1 MTTRLEQ
8 VDKVIGQNPHG
19 NHKSKP
25 KTDTQNVERK
35 EHKHIRV
42 LTNITKEYQQP
53 TKEEMKNYKNIRK
66 TATIKTH
73 RVADWINE

>member
-1 MTTRLEQ
+1 MGTTNQNLKEIHKEQ
-8 VDKVIGQNPHG
+8 
-19 NHKSKP
+19 
-25 KTDTQNVERK
+25 RK

-73 RVADWINE
+73 RVADWIKKTQLYAT